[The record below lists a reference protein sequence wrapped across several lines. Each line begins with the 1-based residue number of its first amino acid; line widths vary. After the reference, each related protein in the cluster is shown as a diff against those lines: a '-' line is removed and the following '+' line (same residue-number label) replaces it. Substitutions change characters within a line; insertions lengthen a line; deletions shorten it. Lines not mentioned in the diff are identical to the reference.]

1 MTRAERIEAAL
12 IAGLAL
18 VSTLAWPYLPAE
30 IAVSRWI
37 LGCAVLLLAQSLLRD
52 ITILLRGRSAKQEM
66 AAHSANCMCLE
77 STIGAVG
84 VVVGLGAAGLANFGT
99 ASLGR
104 VGFSLSVIGTLAFG
118 LAIKDWVI
126 SWNPWGFRREKDH
139 LNLIVR
145 WKR

>member
-1 MTRAERIEAAL
+1 VTRAEWIEAAL
-12 IAGLAL
+12 IAVFAL

-30 IAVSRWI
+30 TNVSRLI
-37 LGCAVLLLAQSLLRD
+37 LGSAVLLLAQSLLRD
-52 ITILLRGRSAKQEM
+52 VTGLLRGRVTKQVTP
-66 AAHSANCMCLE
+66 AHTANCMCLE
-77 STIGAVG
+77 SAIGAVG
-84 VVVGLGAAGLANFGT
+84 VVIGLGAAGLASFGT

-104 VGFSLSVIGTLAFG
+104 VGFSLSAIGTLAFG

-126 SWNPWGFRREKDH
+126 VWNPWGFRREKDH

>member
-1 MTRAERIEAAL
+1 M
-12 IAGLAL
+12 IAVLAL
-18 VSTLAWPYLPAE
+18 ASTLAWPYLPAE
-30 IAVSRWI
+30 ITVSRWI

-52 ITILLRGRSAKQEM
+52 ISILLRGRGVKQGI
-66 AAHSANCMCLE
+66 AARSANCMCLE

-99 ASLGR
+99 ASFGR
-104 VGFSLSVIGTLAFG
+104 VGFSLSVVGTLAFG
-118 LAIKDWVI
+118 LTIKDWVI
-126 SWNPWGFRREKDH
+126 SWYPWGFRREKDH